1 MKKKW
6 FWPKTCFRSGLNGTQ
21 FCLVKS
27 NFNDRRRYFRTISV
41 CVNETIDLLSSFE
54 QEQKKKKLNRIHILN
69 HTSSRAANYLYSAP
83 MKWARQVNDHS
94 RATERTNTEKR
105 TNTHF
110 PNKEIDFY
118 NWRQLRHTAEF
129 IFQFMFWM
137 RNCFARTYHIHCDW
151 INDGIG
157 VREWRFC
164 SRTSLIIIISD
175 SKMFFFCCLLLYL
188 PTGFRYVCDSSQR
201 TVAVHCVVGW
211 CVPFFC
217 RSSCQL
223 IELTKRLSKWNVF
236 ERIFPVALLQVWSSR
251 SPISIKNQ
259 WMWWLFCLLF
269 YWCAS
274 LGSDTS
280 LPRNTFM
287 HTHTRYGIIRCAA
300 LKSRQTAIE

>member
-175 SKMFFFCCLLLYL
+175 SKMFFFWLSFAL
-188 PTGFRYVCDSSQR
+188 SSHW
-201 TVAVHCVVGW
+201 VSICV
-211 CVPFFC
+211 
-217 RSSCQL
+217 
-223 IELTKRLSKWNVF
+223 
-236 ERIFPVALLQVWSSR
+236 
-251 SPISIKNQ
+251 
-259 WMWWLFCLLF
+259 WLFTAYCCCSLCCWLV
-269 YWCAS
+269 CAFFLS
-274 LGSDTS
+274 FI
-280 LPRNTFM
+280 LP
-287 HTHTRYGIIRCAA
+287 IDWID
-300 LKSRQTAIE
+300 QTAIKMECIRAHFSCCFIASLKLSFANFD

>member
-1 MKKKW
+1 MVSRWKK
-6 FWPKTCFRSGLNGTQ
+6 NGFDQ
-21 FCLVKS
+21 KLVFAPGWTGHSFAWSKAILMIVGATFEPFQYVWTKPSIYYHHS
-27 NFNDRRRYFRTISV
+27 NKNKR
-41 CVNETIDLLSSFE
+41 
-54 QEQKKKKLNRIHILN
+54 KKKLNRIHILN

-175 SKMFFFCCLLLYL
+175 SKMFFFWLSFAL
-188 PTGFRYVCDSSQR
+188 SSHW
-201 TVAVHCVVGW
+201 VSICV
-211 CVPFFC
+211 
-217 RSSCQL
+217 
-223 IELTKRLSKWNVF
+223 
-236 ERIFPVALLQVWSSR
+236 
-251 SPISIKNQ
+251 
-259 WMWWLFCLLF
+259 WLFTAYCCCSLCCWLV
-269 YWCAS
+269 CAFFLS
-274 LGSDTS
+274 FI
-280 LPRNTFM
+280 LP
-287 HTHTRYGIIRCAA
+287 IDWID
-300 LKSRQTAIE
+300 QTAIKMECIRAHFSCCFIASLKLSFANFD

>member
-1 MKKKW
+1 M
-6 FWPKTCFRSGLNGTQ
+6 CERNHRSIIII
-21 FCLVKS
+21 
-27 NFNDRRRYFRTISV
+27 RTRTK
-41 CVNETIDLLSSFE
+41 E
-54 QEQKKKKLNRIHILN
+54 KKLNILN

-175 SKMFFFCCLLLYL
+175 SKMFFFGCLLLYL

-211 CVPFFC
+211 CVPFFVVYPANWLNWPNGYQNGMY
-217 RSSCQL
+217 SSAFFLLLYCKFEALVRQF
-223 IELTKRLSKWNVF
+223 RLKISGCDGFFACYFIDV
-236 ERIFPVALLQVWSSR
+236 QVWAVTQVCRATHSCTRTHDMALFAVLLWRVVKQQSSNELVM
-251 SPISIKNQ
+251 IL
-259 WMWWLFCLLF
+259 W
-269 YWCAS
+269 YV
-274 LGSDTS
+274 
-280 LPRNTFM
+280 
-287 HTHTRYGIIRCAA
+287 
-300 LKSRQTAIE
+300 

>member
-1 MKKKW
+1 M
-6 FWPKTCFRSGLNGTQ
+6 CERNHRSIIII
-21 FCLVKS
+21 
-27 NFNDRRRYFRTISV
+27 RTRTK
-41 CVNETIDLLSSFE
+41 E
-54 QEQKKKKLNRIHILN
+54 KKLNILN

-175 SKMFFFCCLLLYL
+175 SKMFFFVVFCFIFPLGFDMCVTLHSVLLLFIVL
-188 PTGFRYVCDSSQR
+188 LAGVCL
-201 TVAVHCVVGW
+201 
-211 CVPFFC
+211 FC
-217 RSSCQL
+217 RLSCQL

-236 ERIFPVALLQVWSSR
+236 ERIFPALLQVWSSR